1 METRNPRG
9 WVSGRKWIWFLSP
22 LSIGRHCPWLQ
33 VVGVLIGGGRWGG
46 GLHQWP
52 DGAFLSPALC
62 NGLFKHLGQGLGEGD
77 EGWWG
82 QREGSVST
90 LGQSGEWELPWGS

>member
-1 METRNPRG
+1 MLVWMGSVGTSEIHAGTRQILRQVMETRNPRG
-9 WVSGRKWIWFLSP
+9 WVSGRKWIWFLSR

-52 DGAFLSPALC
+52 NGAFLSPALC
-62 NGLFKHLGQGLGEGD
+62 NGLFNLSILA
-77 EGWWG
+77 
-82 QREGSVST
+82 RA
-90 LGQSGEWELPWGS
+90 